1 MSLRPIQEVAAEVG
15 LTENEIERYG
25 RSKAKVRLEALTARE
40 RGADGT
46 VILVTAINPTPAGEG
61 KTVTTI
67 GLSQGLRRLGHNVIP
82 CLREPSAGPVF
93 GMKGGATGGGKSTV
107 EPSDD
112 INLHFNGD
120 FHAITAANNLLSALI
135 DNHLYWNKSPKLNTR
150 RIAHQRVLDM
160 NDRSLRQAVVGLG
173 TAAREESFAIT
184 AASEVMAILGLSRDL
199 DDLRERLSRIIVG
212 PAVDGALVRASDLR
226 ATGPMSVLLKEA
238 LLPNL
243 VQTVEGGPAFVHTG
257 PFGNIAHGTTSIV
270 SLRLA
275 RKLAKYVVVEA
286 GFGSDLGAEKFVDI
300 VGHHGGP
307 RPQVAVLVATVRA
320 LKYQAG
326 IALEKLGE
334 ENLGALAAG
343 SAHLAHHIGIV
354 RRLGLHPVVCVN
366 RFPTDTEVELNAVVA
381 AAREAGARAA
391 ISEGFGRGG
400 EGTVA
405 LAGEVLA
412 AAAEPAP
419 THNPVYATDA
429 PLADKIR
436 AVAKE
441 IYGAADVAFADK
453 AKKRL
458 EEAQANGFGNLPICM
473 AKTQYS
479 LSDDPK
485 RRGAPTG
492 FTVQVR
498 DAAVR
503 GGAGFVLV
511 LSGEIMTMPA
521 LPAQPNAWQ
530 IDLGPEGEIRG
541 IR

>member
-1 MSLRPIQEVAAEVG
+1 LEVAAEAG
-15 LTENEIERYG
+15 LAEKEVESYG
-25 RSKAKVRLEALTARE
+25 RHKAKVRLEALAARE
-40 RGADGT
+40 NAPDGA
-46 VILVTAINPTPAGEG
+46 VVLVTAINPTPAGEG

-67 GLSQGLRRLGHNVIP
+67 GLSMGMRKLGHPVLP

-93 GMKGGATGGGKSTV
+93 GMKGGATGGGRATV

-135 DNHLYWNKSPKLNTR
+135 DNHVYWNKSPKINAR

-160 NDRSLRQAVVGLG
+160 NDRALRQAVVGIG

-184 AASEVMAILGLSRDL
+184 AASEVMAILGLSKDL
-199 DDLRERLSRIIVG
+199 TDLRERLGRMIVG
-212 PAVDGALVRASDLR
+212 PAVDGTLVRASDLK
-226 ATGPMSVLLKEA
+226 ATGPMAVLLKDA

-243 VQTVEGGPAFVHTG
+243 VQTAEGGPALVHTG

-275 RKLAKYVVVEA
+275 QKLAKYVVVEA
-286 GFGSDLGAEKFVDI
+286 GFGSDLGGEKFIDI

-307 RPQVAVLVATVRA
+307 RPRVAVLVATVRA

-326 IALEKLGE
+326 VALEKLGQE
-334 ENLGALAAG
+334 DLTALNAG
-343 SAHLAHHIGIV
+343 IAHLAHHIGIV
-354 RRLGLHPVVCVN
+354 RRLGLRPVVCVN
-366 RFPTDTEVELNAVVA
+366 RFPTDTQAELDAVAA
-381 AAREAGARAA
+381 AARELGARAA
-391 ISEGFGRGG
+391 ISEGFARGSD
-400 EGTVA
+400 GTVP
-405 LAGEVLA
+405 LAEQVIA

-419 THNPVYATDA
+419 EAPPVYAADA

-436 AVAKE
+436 AVARE
-441 IYGAADVAFADK
+441 IYGADGVAFADK

-458 EEAQANGFGNLPICM
+458 QEAQANGFGGLPVCM

-479 LSDDPK
+479 ISDDPK
-485 RRGAPTG
+485 RRGVPKG

-503 GGAGFVLV
+503 AGAGFVLA

-530 IDLGPEGEIRG
+530 IDLDAEGEIKG